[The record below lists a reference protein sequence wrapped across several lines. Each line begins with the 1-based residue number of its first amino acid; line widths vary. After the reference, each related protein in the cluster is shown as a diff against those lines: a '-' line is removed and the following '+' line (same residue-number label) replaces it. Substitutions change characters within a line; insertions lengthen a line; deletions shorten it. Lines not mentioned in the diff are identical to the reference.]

1 MLFNLVPTIFVIF
14 NRDAYEDLDGGI
26 TKSACESKSGRIDKM
41 ISGRIR
47 LHSDLNWLEFS
58 YETNK
63 LKFKSG
69 RHKVQSVQFK
79 ENL

>member
-1 MLFNLVPTIFVIF
+1 M
-14 NRDAYEDLDGGI
+14 YEDIDGRI
-26 TKSACESKSGRIDKM
+26 TKSACESESGRIDKT
-41 ISGRIR
+41 INGRIKF
-47 LHSDLNWLEFS
+47 HSDLNWLEFS

-69 RHKVQSVQFK
+69 RRKVRSVKFK